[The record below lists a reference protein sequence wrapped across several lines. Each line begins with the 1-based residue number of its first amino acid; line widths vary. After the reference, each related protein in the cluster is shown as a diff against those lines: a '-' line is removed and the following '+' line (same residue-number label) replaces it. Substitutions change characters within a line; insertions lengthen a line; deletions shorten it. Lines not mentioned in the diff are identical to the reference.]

1 MLQKSQDRGEPAGSG
16 EERILF
22 DRDSTKQKMRA
33 TPGAGWKRLFT
44 IAPKA
49 DWSRN
54 LLQRDEPAL
63 IFDPLFARR
72 QIDFQNSGIGGETEP
87 SPGRRKIDR
96 DVSLP
101 IHRTS

>member
-1 MLQKSQDRGEPAGSG
+1 MLPKSQDRGEPAGSR

-22 DRDSTKQKMRA
+22 DGDSAKQKMRA
-33 TPGAGWKRLFT
+33 TPGTGWKRLFT

-49 DWSRN
+49 DRSRN
-54 LLQRDEPAL
+54 FFQRDQPAL

-72 QIDFQNSGIGGETEP
+72 QIDFQNSGIGGDPEP

-101 IHRTS
+101 IH